1 MTEHSRTDPLVPTGI
16 VSHLNALIDPDLPE
30 LRTTLME
37 TLSLCCGST
46 RWAREVAHALP
57 LLDDEALFA
66 CADRV
71 WERLDEPDV
80 LEAFAHHPQIG
91 ADPEQLRARF
101 RSTQVW
107 AQGEQAGVREASEE
121 TIQALALGNREYLER
136 FGYIFIVCAT
146 GKSADEMLKL
156 LMARVNNSADV
167 ELKIAAGEQAKIT
180 RIRLEKLR

>member
-1 MTEHSRTDPLVPTGI
+1 MTERAPTDSRPPTGI
-16 VSHLNALIDPDLPE
+16 VKHLNALIDPDQPE
-30 LRTTLME
+30 ARAALME

-46 RWAREVAHALP
+46 RWAKEVADALP
-57 LLDDEALFA
+57 LLDDDALFA
-66 CADRV
+66 CADRI
-71 WERLDEPDV
+71 WERLDETDF
-80 LEAFAHHPQIG
+80 LEAFTHHPQIG

-156 LMARVNNSADV
+156 LEARANHSADV